1 LEVENMAVP
10 VSVEQELLSR
20 AEVARMMGVG
30 EGTVSRWEKA
40 GYLHRIKFG
49 NILRFRK
56 EDIQAFIDAN
66 YVDNE
71 AA

>member
-30 EGTVSRWEKA
+30 EGTVSRWEK
-40 GYLHRIKFG
+40 GGLISRIKFG

-56 EDIQAFIDAN
+56 DDIQAFIDAN
-66 YVDNE
+66 YVDRKE
-71 AA
+71 D